1 MRPRVWHSTSA
12 PQCLRANI
20 EVRWLRCSRRNGRET
35 PAIQNAGGR
44 QRTGRRQPFRVIPKE
59 YAHHSPRRD
68 SGYSRLHAVCGRP
81 VPGCAEKTFC
91 LGVIRIRYAQGWS
104 GYHPCNPLHGD
115 TSLRHYLNRVLGK
128 FQFRGLGWHG
138 IILFCRSGCCVPY
151 GI

>member
-1 MRPRVWHSTSA
+1 MGVHGYTQYAVVLFRDA
-12 PQCLRANI
+12 P
-20 EVRWLRCSRRNGRET
+20 
-35 PAIQNAGGR
+35 
-44 QRTGRRQPFRVIPKE
+44 K
-59 YAHHSPRRD
+59 
-68 SGYSRLHAVCGRP
+68 
-81 VPGCAEKTFC
+81 KTFY